1 MTDDVVSSDVLT
13 GRVWKFGDNI
23 DTDVIVPGKYLIRD
37 LPEIAQH
44 VMDGIRPGFAQEC
57 GPEDIIVGGSNF
69 GTGSSREMAPRGLHA
84 AGITAIVATSFARIF
99 FRNCINVGLAPVE
112 CARAG
117 EIEEGQRVS
126 IDLAAGKVV
135 ILDTG
140 VELSA
145 VALPEEI
152 GEILKMGGMENYL
165 AVKLARPTGDVS

>member
-1 MTDDVVSSDVLT
+1 MSEGVAFSDMLI

-37 LPEIAQH
+37 LPEIAKH
-44 VMDGIRPGFAQEC
+44 VMEGIRPGFAQEC
-57 GPEDIIVGGSNF
+57 GRGDIIVGGSNF

-112 CARAG
+112 CAQAG

-135 ILDTG
+135 NLDTG
-140 VELSA
+140 AEFSA
-145 VALPEEI
+145 VALPREI
-152 GEILKMGGMENYL
+152 GQILEMGGMENFL
-165 AVKLARPTGDVS
+165 AATLARQTGEVS